1 MQIEVLKF
9 LLDAQSHL
17 QTAPKDRHLDTG
29 HLDDLQAVDR
39 ALPDCDWF
47 EVGEEPPSAGRNASE
62 PLAEWRTD
70 LEF

>member
-9 LLDAQSHL
+9 LLEAQSHL
-17 QTAPKDRHLDTG
+17 QTAPRDSDAE
-29 HLDDLQAVDR
+29 HLDDLQAVER

-47 EVGEEPPSAGRNASE
+47 ELAEESRAAARKYRE
-62 PLAEWRTD
+62 PLTERRIE